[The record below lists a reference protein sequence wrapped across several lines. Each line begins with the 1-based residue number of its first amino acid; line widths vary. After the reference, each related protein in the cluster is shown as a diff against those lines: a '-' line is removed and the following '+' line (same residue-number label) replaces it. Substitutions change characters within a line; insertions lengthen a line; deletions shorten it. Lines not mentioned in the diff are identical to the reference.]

1 MNDILIEVC
10 CGSADDAICAQNGS
24 ADRIELNSD
33 LFHGGLTPSIGTLE
47 VVKDRLSIPVMT
59 MVRPRQGG
67 FCYSEADFE
76 VMKADIK
83 ELLAHGSDGI
93 VTGVLNPDGT
103 LDETRLRI
111 LRELAGDAV
120 CVFHRAIDVA
130 PDWKRAL
137 ETLIKLGYNRVLTSG
152 QESDVFFGLETV
164 REMRLFA
171 GDAIEIL
178 PGAGVTEKN
187 ARRVA
192 EITGCSQ
199 MHVAAFCARSDTSTC
214 NNRGIYYGGALYPS
228 ETAYDVIDSEYISR
242 VRGRLSERQ

>member
-1 MNDILIEVC
+1 MKDMLIEVC
-10 CGSADDAICAQNGS
+10 CGSADDAINAEKGS
-24 ADRIELNSD
+24 ANRVELNSN

-67 FCYSEADFE
+67 FCYSEAEFE
-76 VMKADIK
+76 VMKRDLK

-93 VTGVLNPDGT
+93 VTGVLKPDGT
-103 LDETRLRI
+103 LDVERLKE

-120 CVFHRAIDVA
+120 CVFHRAIDVV

-137 ETLIKLGYNRVLTSG
+137 ETLIELKFNRVLTSG

-178 PGAGVTEKN
+178 PGAGVTVKN

-192 EITGCSQ
+192 EITGCNQ
-199 MHVAAFCARSDTSTC
+199 MHVAYFRQLSDTSTS

-228 ETAYDVIDSEYISR
+228 EMTYDVIDSDYISR
-242 VRGRLSERQ
+242 VREGLS